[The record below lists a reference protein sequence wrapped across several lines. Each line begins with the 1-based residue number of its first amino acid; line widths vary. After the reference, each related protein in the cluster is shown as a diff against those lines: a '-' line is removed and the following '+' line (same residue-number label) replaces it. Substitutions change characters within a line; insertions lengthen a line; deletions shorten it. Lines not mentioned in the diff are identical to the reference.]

1 MSSGHKTEKIRHKL
15 CKSEVHMTTI
25 KQDVAQ
31 GEASALLDLLI
42 AQQRVSP
49 IDDLDELS
57 RLWPADDDPDVLL
70 EHVLGERAERRR
82 LEGERAG

>member
-1 MSSGHKTEKIRHKL
+1 MA
-15 CKSEVHMTTI
+15 TI

-31 GEASALLDLLI
+31 EEEAAPLSLLI

-57 RLWPADDDPDVLL
+57 RLWPADDDPDLLL
-70 EHVLGERAERRR
+70 EHVLNERAERRR
-82 LEGERAG
+82 LESEQIG